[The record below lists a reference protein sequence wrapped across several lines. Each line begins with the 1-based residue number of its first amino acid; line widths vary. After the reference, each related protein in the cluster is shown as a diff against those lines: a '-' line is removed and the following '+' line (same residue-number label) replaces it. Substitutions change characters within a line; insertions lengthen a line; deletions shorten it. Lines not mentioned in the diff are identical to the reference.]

1 MEINRREVCDAEGE
15 GALLEALL
23 MEELLGLYSD
33 VVEQL
38 RAEKLSV
45 DEATSVL
52 KDINNE
58 LQRCTKSASKY
69 TVAL

>member
-15 GALLEALL
+15 RVLLEALL
-23 MEELLGLYSD
+23 MEELLRLHSD

-38 RAEKLSV
+38 RARKLSV

-52 KDINNE
+52 EDVNSE
-58 LQRCTKSASKY
+58 LRRRTESASKY

>member
-15 GALLEALL
+15 GALLETLL
-23 MEELLGLYSD
+23 MEELLRLHSD

-38 RAEKLSV
+38 RARRLSV

-52 KDINNE
+52 EDINSE
-58 LQRCTKSASKY
+58 LRRRMESASKY
-69 TVAL
+69 TMAL

>member
-1 MEINRREVCDAEGE
+1 
-15 GALLEALL
+15 